1 MSTKPE
7 KAKTEAKQDLPRV
20 RVSKV
25 TIEGFKA
32 FKDPFTLEI
41 PPPLAQDD
49 MDVFVLGSVNGVG
62 KTTVLEGICLGMLR
76 GLAHPVDQATRTML
90 INSSKES
97 ADIWLDTDIGG
108 ERSRH
113 RVEVLPGVGLAT
125 GGASKAVHELFRQ
138 SASVLAEAR
147 ARALAVMAGRGSDPI
162 VAPPILYF
170 HSYRKVASGP
180 METASLMVQPDQEH
194 ADEKIGAFKRAVLE
208 AMLARAD
215 LLEGTQTVESAGP
228 TLGKLDD
235 LLAQFAGVHVGK
247 LAKAGKGLELR
258 VTSEPDG
265 PSLPFDALSSGQ
277 KEIISTLFLIW
288 EATRDCPS
296 VVLIDEPELH
306 LHGEWHST
314 VIRMLWELAAW
325 NQYILAT
332 HSGEVA
338 RSVEPDRVFIIEP

>member
-7 KAKTEAKQDLPRV
+7 KAETQTKQDLPRV

-62 KTTVLEGICLGMLR
+62 KTTVLEAICLGMLGR
-76 GLAHPVDQATRTML
+76 QGHGVDQATRTML
-90 INSSKES
+90 VNSSKES
-97 ADIWLDTDIGG
+97 ADIWLDIDIGG
-108 ERSRH
+108 ECSR
-113 RVEVLPGVGLAT
+113 RRLELLPGVGLAT
-125 GGASKAVHELFRQ
+125 AGTSQALAGLFRQ
-138 SASVLAEAR
+138 SESVLR
-147 ARALAVMAGRGSDPI
+147 ATTGRALAVMAGRGADPI
-162 VAPPILYF
+162 IAPPVLYF

-180 METASLMVQPDQEH
+180 IDPR
-194 ADEKIGAFKRAVLE
+194 KIGGDPNSGVVVTSLSVFKAHVLE
-208 AMLARAD
+208 AMLADAD
-215 LLEGTQTVESAGP
+215 LIEGTAGP
-228 TLGKLDD
+228 DEARETLGTLSGLVDR
-235 LLAQFAGVHVGK
+235 LTGCTIGK
-247 LAKAGKGLELR
+247 LGRVGDRLDIRVVRKHDGLAM
-258 VTSEPDG
+258 
-265 PSLPFDALSSGQ
+265 PFDALSSGQ

-288 EATRDCPS
+288 QATRHCPS

-314 VIRMLWELAAW
+314 VVRTLWELAPW

-332 HSGEVA
+332 HSGRVA
-338 RSVEPDRVFIIEP
+338 RSVEQDRVYVIQP